1 MIGTSVSLQNSE
13 KVQYPSVTVCLNH
26 EVAFFNGEALYDS
39 SESDKELFNLTHTPD
54 MSDVLMSIRQYY
66 GPITNMSYIYLFPN
80 MSSFIVSQSAEDQSA
95 ISRQSNKIFAHTHH
109 ALDASPLEESFDVRI
124 SHRIS

>member
-13 KVQYPSVTVCLNH
+13 KVLYPSLTVCLNH
-26 EVAFFNGEALYDS
+26 EVAIFNGEALYDS

-54 MSDVLMSIRQYY
+54 MSDVLISIRQYY

-80 MSSFIVSQSAEDQSA
+80 MSSFIVSQIAEDQRVY
-95 ISRQSNKIFAHTHH
+95 RQSNKIFAHTHH